1 MINFFSIHALM
12 ISRCSFQDKFTLGE
26 RQKESARVRE
36 KYNNKIPVIIEAL
49 DNTVTPIDK
58 TKFLVPSDMTM
69 GQLLFVVRKRIKL
82 NSVDA
87 LFLMVDNRFYP
98 TGALLSHVYENE
110 KNEDGFLYVTY
121 CRENTFG

>member
-1 MINFFSIHALM
+1 M
-12 ISRCSFQDKFTLGE
+12 ISRCSFQNKFTLGE

-36 KYNNKIPVIIEAL
+36 KYNNKIPVIIEAA
-49 DNTVTPIDK
+49 DDKVATIDK

-82 NSVDA
+82 NSSDA
-87 LFLMVDNRFYP
+87 LFLMIDGKFYP
-98 TGALLSHVYENE
+98 TGSLLSQVYDNE